1 MIRGSRL
8 KQVEGIETIVTEPDL
23 TPEKLGQL
31 LRLAAHDLRNPLA
44 VILSNLGYL
53 KGSLAATPGDVTET
67 LTDTLTSCGDLEHI
81 IENLDLLGW
90 RLEKERVALST
101 VDLLGVL
108 AQVTRAAEPLAQ
120 SHEVTLVSNAL
131 SDAQLLVIGE
141 RNLLFR
147 CLSNL
152 LRNSIQH
159 SPAGAEVHV
168 RLESE
173 SDCCRVRV
181 LDSGTLLNAD
191 WRAATF
197 TVDGQISAKGS
208 GEGRYGR
215 GLGSYVA
222 HCAAEALG
230 AELSIEPAA
239 APHQQAFVL
248 VLKR

>member
-1 MIRGSRL
+1 M
-8 KQVEGIETIVTEPDL
+8 TEPDRI
-23 TPEKLGQL
+23 PEKLGQL
-31 LRLAAHDLRNPLA
+31 LRLVAHDLRNPLA

-53 KGSLAATPGDVTET
+53 NGSLAATPGDVKET

-90 RLEKERVALST
+90 RLQGERVALTT
-101 VDLLGVL
+101 VDLVGVL

-120 SHEVTLVSNAL
+120 SHEVTLVT
-131 SDAQLLVIGE
+131 DASTATQILVMGE
-141 RNLLFR
+141 RNLLLR

-159 SPAGAEVHV
+159 SPAGSEVHV
-168 RLESE
+168 RLESA

-181 LDSGTLLNAD
+181 LDSGALLPAG
-191 WRAATF
+191 WRTATF
-197 TVDGQISAKGS
+197 TVDGQIASKGS

-215 GLGSYVA
+215 GLGSFAA

-239 APHQQAFVL
+239 TPHQQAFVL
-248 VLKR
+248 ILKR